1 MRAQFGRFASRPLF
15 FLITL
20 LAWSWVF
27 LPEPALIVGAD
38 SAGRVVPT
46 GNTVELRFDHTATLL
61 PNGKVL
67 VTAGMARNG
76 VIEPTA
82 ELYDPHRKSQWG
94 K

>member
-1 MRAQFGRFASRPLF
+1 
-15 FLITL
+15 
-20 LAWSWVF
+20 
-27 LPEPALIVGAD
+27 
-38 SAGRVVPT
+38 
-46 GNTVELRFDHTATLL
+46 VELRFDHTATLL